1 MPKKS
6 VHIRNE
12 NVKKW
17 EAISEKSVWINN
29 ILNSWSIKDL
39 ERIKKENIYS
49 KLQRRVARLEGMMKN
64 EK

>member
-12 NVKKW
+12 NVEKW

-49 KLQRRVARLEGMMKN
+49 KLQRRVVRLERMMKN